1 MIIESPTFGIL
12 GYGYVGR
19 ATHFG
24 LLNNQPT
31 TVHDPILNTLK
42 SNLKNSKYIFI
53 CIPTSSDLDIRTL
66 INEIQLLTDQTPDV
80 QIIIRSTLP
89 VGTCSKIENKL
100 GIKVLY
106 IPEFLRERYWEED
119 CLNRP
124 LIVGHNNLTLPQW
137 LLDEQIHQC
146 STTEAE
152 MVKMFSNNFAVMR
165 IAFANLFYDLSQQVG
180 ADYDQIKKMYFQ
192 VAHDQTYMEV
202 PGHDG
207 TRGFGGKCLPKD
219 LDFIISSLDS
229 CNIDNEWFKNIR
241 ELNKQWQ
248 KKF

>member
-1 MIIESPTFGIL
+1 MISESTEFGIL

-24 LLNNQPT
+24 LLKNQPT
-31 TVHDPILNTLK
+31 VVHDPIINTSK
-42 SNLKNSKYIFI
+42 ENLKNSKYIFI
-53 CIPTSSDLDIRTL
+53 CIPTPTHDDVKIL
-66 INEIQLLTDQTPDV
+66 INEIQSLINQNPET

-89 VGTCSKIENKL
+89 IGTCDSIEQQL

-106 IPEFLRERYWEED
+106 IPEFLRERFWEED
-119 CLNRP
+119 SIARP
-124 LIVGHNNLTLPQW
+124 LIVGHNNASIPQW
-137 LLDEQIHQC
+137 LLDEEIDQC
-146 STTEAE
+146 STVEAE

-192 VAHDQTYMEV
+192 VAKNQTYMEV

-219 LDFIISSLDS
+219 LDFIIDSLD
-229 CNIDNEWFKNIR
+229 CYNIDNDWFKNIR

-248 KKF
+248 TKF

>member
-24 LLNNQPT
+24 LLNNQPA

-89 VGTCSKIENKL
+89 VGTCSKIENEL

>member
-24 LLNNQPT
+24 LLNNQST
-31 TVHDPILNTLK
+31 TVHDPILNTSKL
-42 SNLKNSKYIFI
+42 NLKNLKYIFI
-53 CIPTSSDLDIRTL
+53 CIPTSTYDDIEIL
-66 INEIQLLTDQTPDV
+66 IKEIQFLIEQTPEV

-89 VGTCSKIENKL
+89 VGTCTKIENKL
-100 GIKVLY
+100 GIKVFY

-119 CLNRP
+119 CLKRP
-124 LIVGHNNLTLPQW
+124 LIVGHNDLTLPDW
-137 LLDEQIHQC
+137 LLAEQIHQC
-146 STTEAE
+146 STNEAE
-152 MVKMFSNNFAVMR
+152 MVKMFSNNIAVMK

-192 VAHDQTYMEV
+192 IAHTQTYMEV

-219 LDFIISSLDS
+219 FDFIIDSLDS
-229 CNIDNEWFKNIR
+229 HNIDNDWFKNIR
-241 ELNKQWQ
+241 DLNKEWQ